1 MQCFNGFLKS
11 VYVFTFIGHNQ
22 IIALTNFLSIVI
34 SEKYSIFS
42 KVTQPISRIN
52 GMKYDFD
59 VATDKFNT
67 LHVYAEKFDVNVQTV
82 DSWTEKHGLP
92 YIRPGSTKYTTDEA
106 FNGWLKKRNG
116 ELPEI

>member
-1 MQCFNGFLKS
+1 MQCFNSFLKS
-11 VYVFTFIGHNQ
+11 VYVFRLIGHNQ

-92 YIRPGSTKYTTDEA
+92 YIRPGSTKYTTNEA
-106 FNGWLKKRNG
+106 FNEWLKERNG
-116 ELPEI
+116 ELPGI

>member
-1 MQCFNGFLKS
+1 M
-11 VYVFTFIGHNQ
+11 
-22 IIALTNFLSIVI
+22 
-34 SEKYSIFS
+34 EKYSIFS
-42 KVTQPISRIN
+42 DVTQPIIRFPRIN
-52 GMKYDFD
+52 GMNYDFD

-67 LHVYAEKFDVNVQTV
+67 LHVYADKFDVNVQTV